1 MTMSHPKAIIAAAA
15 AVFAQFEATKELYV
29 TEDGNAFMPHVKN
42 LADNHART
50 SRLPAPVLVK
60 RSEVLEAIEEQRA
73 AIEQRKAGKPK
84 PAPTPEAL
92 PASGPAEGSASPEA
106 MTSDAGSAAG
116 EEGANGADQT
126 NVATEPAE
134 DDATQLAGSSQAA
147 QVPDA
152 DQKPA
157 QGKGKKGKK

>member
-60 RSEVLEAIEEQRA
+60 RSEVLEAIAEHHA
-73 AIEQRKAGKPK
+73 AMEKRKADR
-84 PAPTPEAL
+84 
-92 PASGPAEGSASPEA
+92 ASGTKDREVSVRLGR
-106 MTSDAGSAAG
+106 MVSDA
-116 EEGANGADQT
+116 
-126 NVATEPAE
+126 
-134 DDATQLAGSSQAA
+134 
-147 QVPDA
+147 
-152 DQKPA
+152 
-157 QGKGKKGKK
+157 